1 MFATEVFARYAARFA
16 DEPLSEEVRRHA
28 KRAVV
33 DWHASLYA
41 GLDAPAVQA
50 LEMVLVDDL
59 DRGSA
64 RLARGRAA
72 TAVEAWR
79 AATDVE
85 AWRAATAIGAWRAAT
100 PRAAALI
107 QGTAAH
113 AAEVDDSFRD
123 AMVHPGAATIAAAL
137 AAAQSVGAN
146 GLDFLCGVVLG
157 YEVST
162 RIGVAMGRAH
172 YKYWHNTGTMGSFG
186 AAAAAGA
193 ILGLDE
199 AAFAHALAMA
209 GTFTAGLQQAF
220 RSEAM
225 AKPLHA
231 GRAAEAGLLAAQLAA
246 RGVRSSLDI
255 LDGEGGLGRAMSTDP
270 DWSQVGATL
279 GNDFHITRL
288 TFKNHVGCG
297 HTFPAVDGALEL
309 RRQHG
314 FTHQDIDRIHLD
326 VYQATL
332 DVAPHV
338 DPQNADQARFSLHYM
353 VASALVH
360 GSVRL
365 SAFSAERLNDPAT
378 RALMP
383 RVTKALDPDID
394 AGFPG
399 RRAARVDVTLR
410 DGRRFTHFQPDR
422 KGDPELPLSDLE
434 LGDKL
439 IELASPVIGVDPA
452 RALLDKLW
460 TLDQSK
466 ELP

>member
-1 MFATEVFARYAARFA
+1 MFATEVFARYAARSC
-16 DEPLSEEVRRHA
+16 DEPLSAEVMHHA
-28 KRAVV
+28 KRAVI
-33 DWHASLYA
+33 DWHAALYP
-41 GLDAPAVQA
+41 GLDAPAVRA
-50 LEMVLVDDL
+50 LEAVLADDL

-64 RLARGRAA
+64 RLVQG
-72 TAVEAWR
+72 
-79 AATDVE
+79 
-85 AWRAATAIGAWRAAT
+85 RAAT

-113 AAEVDDSFRD
+113 AAEIDDSFRD

-137 AAAQSVGAN
+137 AAALSVGAD
-146 GLDFLCGVVLG
+146 GSAFLRGVVLG

-172 YKYWHNTGTMGSFG
+172 YQYWHNTGTIGTFG
-186 AAAAAGA
+186 AAVAAGA
-193 ILGLDE
+193 LLGLDE
-199 AAFAHALAMA
+199 AAFAHAIALA
-209 GTFTAGLQQAF
+209 GTFSAGLQQAF

-255 LDGEGGLGRAMSTDP
+255 LEGEGGLGRAMSTGP
-270 DWSQVGATL
+270 DWSEVGATL
-279 GNDFHITRL
+279 GQNFHVTRL

-297 HTFPAVDGALEL
+297 HNFPAIDGALEL
-309 RRQHG
+309 RQRHG
-314 FTHQDIDRIHLD
+314 FTHQDIDRVRLG

-332 DVAPHV
+332 DIAPHE
-338 DPQNADQARFSLHYM
+338 DPQSADQARFSLNYM

-365 SAFSAERLNDPAT
+365 SAFGPERLNDPAT
-378 RALMP
+378 RALMK
-383 RVTKALDPDID
+383 RMTKALDPEID
-394 AGFPG
+394 AGFPEH
-399 RRAARVDVTLR
+399 RAARVEIVLR

-422 KGDPELPLSDLE
+422 KGDPELPLSDAE

-439 IELASPVIGVDPA
+439 IELASPVIGAAAA
-452 RALLDKLW
+452 RALLDRLW

>member
-1 MFATEVFARYAARFA
+1 MLATEVFARYAARFHN
-16 DEPLSEEVRRHA
+16 EPLSDDVLHHA

-33 DWHASLYA
+33 DWHASLYP
-41 GLDAPAVQA
+41 GLDAASVLA
-50 LEMVLVDDL
+50 LEAVLADDL
-59 DRGSA
+59 DRGAA
-64 RLARGRAA
+64 RLARG
-72 TAVEAWR
+72 
-79 AATDVE
+79 
-85 AWRAATAIGAWRAAT
+85 RAAT

-146 GLDFLCGVVLG
+146 GLAFLRGVVLG

-162 RIGVAMGRAH
+162 RIGVAMGRGH

-199 AAFAHALAMA
+199 VAFAHALAMA

-255 LDGEGGLGRAMSTDP
+255 LDGEGGLGQAMSNGP
-270 DWSQVGATL
+270 DWSHVGATL
-279 GNDFHITRL
+279 GRDFHITRL

-297 HTFPAVDGALEL
+297 HNFPAMDGALEL

-314 FTHQDIDRIHLD
+314 FTHEDIDHVHLG

-332 DVAPHV
+332 DIAPHV
-338 DPQNADQARFSLHYM
+338 NPQNADQARFSLHYM

-365 SAFSAERLNDPAT
+365 SAFSEERLNDPAT
-378 RALMP
+378 RALMQ
-383 RVTKALDPDID
+383 RVTRALDPEID
-394 AGFPG
+394 AAFPS
-399 RRAARVDVTLR
+399 RRAARVDITLR
-410 DGRRFTHFQPDR
+410 DGRRLSHFQPDR
-422 KGDPELPLSDLE
+422 KGDPELPLSDAE

-439 IELASPVIGVDPA
+439 IELASPVIGDGAA

-460 TLDQSK
+460 ALDKSK